1 MRRWVSA
8 AVERT
13 GGVGVV
19 VVVDG
24 ECSERRSMDLS
35 EEMGMIW

>member
-1 MRRWVSA
+1 MRRWVRA

-13 GGVGVV
+13 GGGVGVV

-24 ECSERRSMDLS
+24 EWSERRSMDLS
-35 EEMGMIW
+35 EEMGMI